1 MKLNLLSKFIFI
13 YICIAVMGFLAVA
26 FISRKIDYKSVYEE
40 QTETMYREAIN
51 ISYKYAPTY
60 FNSENLRL
68 VESELETVSTLSN
81 TRIMFIKPDGEV
93 ILDTEYTSYD
103 TAFIEDNENL
113 TSDPSDDIL
122 YIIKDFNID
131 NLGSEYY
138 QSGNFYNIFSE
149 KTISVFASITDG
161 YDLKGYVAVHMPETV
176 ISYRFIATFNTNYYT
191 LLFVVILNI
200 LFIILYYVQVHKPIK
215 DINNAII
222 EYGKGNFAYR
232 IEPAFDDE
240 IGNLAISLDYMATKL
255 NEMDEYQQAFL
266 SNISHDFRSPLTS
279 IKGYLEAIA
288 DGTIPPEQQGR
299 YIDIVLFETDRLT
312 KLTSNILTLNE
323 LDPKSVS
330 LEWSDFDVN
339 ALIRHTIETFEGR
352 CKKKKVQFQITFPGE
367 SLSIYGDKSK
377 IGQIIYNLIDNA
389 IKFSPEN
396 SCIFVN
402 VRVKG
407 EKAIISIK
415 DNGCGIDKESI
426 GKIFDRFYKSDTS
439 RGKDKK
445 GSGLG
450 LAIVKEILLAHN
462 ENIDVVST
470 VGVGTEFTFTL
481 GLSKA
486 SSANDGDDPTDS

>member
-1 MKLNLLSKFIFI
+1 
-13 YICIAVMGFLAVA
+13 
-26 FISRKIDYKSVYEE
+26 
-40 QTETMYREAIN
+40 
-51 ISYKYAPTY
+51 
-60 FNSENLRL
+60 
-68 VESELETVSTLSN
+68 
-81 TRIMFIKPDGEV
+81 
-93 ILDTEYTSYD
+93 
-103 TAFIEDNENL
+103 
-113 TSDPSDDIL
+113 
-122 YIIKDFNID
+122 
-131 NLGSEYY
+131 
-138 QSGNFYNIFSE
+138 
-149 KTISVFASITDG
+149 
-161 YDLKGYVAVHMPETV
+161 
-176 ISYRFIATFNTNYYT
+176 
-191 LLFVVILNI
+191 
-200 LFIILYYVQVHKPIK
+200 VQVHRPIK
-215 DINNAII
+215 DINSAII

-232 IEPAFDDE
+232 IEPMFDDE
-240 IGNLAISLDYMATKL
+240 IGNLAVSLDYMANKL
-255 NEMDEYQQAFL
+255 NEMDQYQQDFL

-299 YIDIVLFETDRLT
+299 YINIMLFETDRLT

-323 LDPKSVS
+323 MDPKSVRLDCSNFDINS
-330 LEWSDFDVN
+330 LM
-339 ALIRHTIETFEGR
+339 RHTIETFEGR
-352 CKKKKVQFQITFPGE
+352 CKKQKIQFQLTFPGE
-367 SLSIYGDKSK
+367 ALYVYGDKGK

-415 DNGCGIDKESI
+415 DNGCGIDKESL

-481 GLSKA
+481 QLAK
-486 SSANDGDDPTDS
+486 SSSPDGEDAPTDSAS